1 MRKPRKGVNFIPKD
15 LPLEEDGS
23 IAFEQITRLDEKA
36 SRLLLA
42 EVRAAIKGRASPGN
56 FRSPDGTD
64 PFRYSMTPEGRLR
77 FAKWKRESSVY
88 VALSLLQGNLDQFQL
103 TAIRKGLAKARSKAV
118 ETNRKVTPALIE
130 RYRQEEKRTTSQKQ
144 LGDRIGVS
152 QPTLRKI
159 QDQLGVLRKK

>member
-1 MRKPRKGVNFIPKD
+1 
-15 LPLEEDGS
+15 
-23 IAFEQITRLDEKA
+23 
-36 SRLLLA
+36 
-42 EVRAAIKGRASPGN
+42 
-56 FRSPDGTD
+56 
-64 PFRYSMTPEGRLR
+64 MTPEGRLR